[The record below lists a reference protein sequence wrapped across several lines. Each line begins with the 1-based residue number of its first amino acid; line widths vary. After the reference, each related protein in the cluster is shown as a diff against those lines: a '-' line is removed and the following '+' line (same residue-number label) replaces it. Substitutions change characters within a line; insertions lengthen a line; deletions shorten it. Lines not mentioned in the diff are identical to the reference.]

1 MSLNRELK
9 ILYGYRLNGMPITTY
24 IDKLYE
30 CDDVKTQCE
39 MLDSIITPDENNFVV
54 CTDGML
60 CKYEYAGLLCYSSNC
75 EENFSISYDLDE
87 IKKLINKKLLDKCI
101 KERLPWILNKEN
113 ECSNLI
119 LGESPKIWIFET
131 IW

>member
-9 ILYGYRLNGMPITTY
+9 IIYGYRFDGIPITTY

-30 CDDVKTQCE
+30 CDDIKTQCE
-39 MLDSIITPDENNFVV
+39 MLDSISTPDENNFVV

-75 EENFSISYDLDE
+75 EENFSISYDSEE
-87 IKKLINKKLLDKCI
+87 IKN
-101 KERLPWILNKEN
+101 
-113 ECSNLI
+113 
-119 LGESPKIWIFET
+119 
-131 IW
+131 